1 MHYWRKK
8 LKKSRAQS
16 LGLESPNLV
25 DAIPRY
31 EVWKAARTMEQRFME
46 QLQQQQQIQRTL
58 EEKLQSMQQHNMKLP
73 TQALTGQ
80 RVSTKGSC
88 SSVDHTDYTS
98 QYELLV
104 DEDPPRVVSIG
115 R

>member
-1 MHYWRKK
+1 
-8 LKKSRAQS
+8 
-16 LGLESPNLV
+16 
-25 DAIPRY
+25 
-31 EVWKAARTMEQRFME
+31 
-46 QLQQQQQIQRTL
+46 
-58 EEKLQSMQQHNMKLP
+58 MKLP